1 MALGQDQALYN
12 IGGGQWHHEMGF
24 SDPIFGSSAQMKA
37 VFNQQFGKNTGYA
50 PASATAASEA
60 VNFCE
65 IEVPWPHGQ
74 SSAQDAAA
82 CMAAGISIT
91 FGLQKYG
98 QALDGMTLAQRR
110 EEIRMSVGTLN
121 DETLYGM
128 IRFNRFNQNNG
139 RMSVNWQ
146 ILEDGDTRYS

>member
-1 MALGQDQALYN
+1 
-12 IGGGQWHHEMGF
+12 
-24 SDPIFGSSAQMKA
+24 
-37 VFNQQFGKNTGYA
+37 
-50 PASATAASEA
+50 
-60 VNFCE
+60 
-65 IEVPWPHGQ
+65 
-74 SSAQDAAA
+74 
-82 CMAAGISIT
+82 MAAGISIT

-98 QALDGMTLAQRR
+98 QALDGLTLAQRR

-146 ILEDGDTRYS
+146 ILEDGDTRYRC

>member
-1 MALGQDQALYN
+1 
-12 IGGGQWHHEMGF
+12 MGSCLPPEEDLWGF
-24 SDPIFGSSAQMKA
+24 VVSSARTHRHLEMAQR
-37 VFNQQFGKNTGYA
+37 QQA
-50 PASATAASEA
+50 P
-60 VNFCE
+60 
-65 IEVPWPHGQ
+65 
-74 SSAQDAAA
+74 SSWVESSDSVIPTEDAAA

-121 DETLYGM
+121 DETLYGQ

-146 ILEDGDTRYS
+146 ILEDGGTRLGRHEKNILASPLQRCLKMFETLLT